1 MPSNEETMELLE
13 NILEEV
19 IQESNPRQKF
29 QQVLNNRLVEDKKRN
44 GEVRKTSD
52 GNTILKKNPDGDQR
66 LQKVVDDETSRLFNA
81 RKKGHFQT
89 GAFSAPSLTNK
100 NAITHHKKAYD
111 DVDETHNQDMI
122 NHYKSLSKKYK
133 EMGHDKIADSYED
146 NAQKLIQKNTEEG
159 RRNKEAY
166 KRMLNAI
173 PNATITT
180 NRRGK
185 TKIRYE
191 AAQILIEALNTL
203 LNE

>member
-29 QQVLNNRLVEDKKRN
+29 QQVLDNRLVEDKKRN
-44 GEVRKTSD
+44 GEVRKSPN
-52 GNTILKKNPDGDQR
+52 GNTLLKNNPDGDQW
-66 LQKVVDDETSRLFNA
+66 LQKVVDDETSRLYKA
-81 RKKGHFQT
+81 REKGHYQT

-100 NAITHHKKAYD
+100 NAINIHKKAYD
-111 DVDETHNQDMI
+111 DVDETHNQHMI
-122 NHYKSLSKKYK
+122 NHYKNLSKKYR
-133 EMGHDKIADSYED
+133 EIGYDKTADSYED
-146 NAQKLIQKNTEEG
+146 NAQKLIQKNTEMG
-159 RRNKEAY
+159 RRDKEAY